1 MTPDD
6 LRAAVA
12 GGILTGAKAAAISV
26 LARERTGQRATL
38 PAEDEPF
45 EFFRGFSDIF
55 VSVGLMMLLTGIL
68 TAGLIVVLTV
78 TDSIVPNRMTTEGFA
93 SFLDRRVGSG
103 LAIGL
108 LLFGILAF
116 MGGMWFDMHD
126 PHRLVRQRV
135 LAAYAGGPPALVNT
149 IMLTLYNYGGTLG
162 YLLTALGLAL
172 VALLALAIDRRSFL
186 TAGIGYLGLLIGWA
200 LDRGNTGAP
209 SVLILLVLG
218 STITALGTWWVP
230 LRAGVMQALPDFP
243 GKARLPPHG
252 ADPVS

>member
-1 MTPDD
+1 M
-6 LRAAVA
+6 LAQERA
-12 GGILTGAKAAAISV
+12 
-26 LARERTGQRATL
+26 GQRATL

-78 TDSIVPNRMTTEGFA
+78 TDSIVPNRVATDGFA
-93 SFLDRRVGSG
+93 SFLDLRVGSG

-126 PHRLVRQRV
+126 PHRLGRWSASGFWLHV
-135 LAAYAGGPPALVNT
+135 LAAPALVNT
-149 IMLTLYNYGGTLG
+149 IVLTLYNFGGTLG

-172 VALLALAIDRRSFL
+172 VALLALVIDRRSFL

-209 SVLILLVLG
+209 SVLILVVLG

-243 GKARLPPHG
+243 GKARLPPYG